1 MRLIALATALTLGA
15 PGPLQDEPPVP
26 KELQSPTV
34 APGAAADFLKTLAK
48 RKDLSGRAEGRHA
61 AMILLEAMPDTRAYL
76 GSDLAKLLRD
86 DMKRA
91 ILEDVKATAWA
102 DRT

>member
-1 MRLIALATALTLGA
+1 MRTIALAAALILGV
-15 PGPLQDEPPVP
+15 PGLLQEEQPIP

-48 RKDLSGRAEGRHA
+48 SKDLSGRAEGRHA
-61 AMILLEAMPDTRAYL
+61 ALILLEAMPDTRAYL
-76 GSDLAKLLRD
+76 GLPLAKLLRD

>member
-1 MRLIALATALTLGA
+1 
-15 PGPLQDEPPVP
+15 
-26 KELQSPTV
+26 
-34 APGAAADFLKTLAK
+34 
-48 RKDLSGRAEGRHA
+48 
-61 AMILLEAMPDTRAYL
+61 MPDTRAYL